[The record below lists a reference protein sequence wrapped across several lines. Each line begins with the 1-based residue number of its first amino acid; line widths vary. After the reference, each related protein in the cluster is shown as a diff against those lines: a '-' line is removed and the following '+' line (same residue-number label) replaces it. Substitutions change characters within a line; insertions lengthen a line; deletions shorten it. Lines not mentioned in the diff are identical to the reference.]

1 MNTVNFLNPIK
12 YFILAIASFNLLS
25 QEVDPNFINGIPEDF
40 KKEILKNADR
50 DDYQEEI
57 YISEETRIKKAEE
70 QIDRLIKDALSLQKS
85 LKSKSSDSFE
95 LKRFGEDIFDSFQST
110 FMPIN
115 EANVDGKYVLD
126 VGDGL
131 RIQIIGSLNLDQK
144 LMIMRDG
151 TVNIPEIGKI
161 TLAGLELNE
170 ATALVKRT
178 ISDSF
183 IGNTAF
189 LTLTDLRS
197 IKVYIFGDVE
207 KPGMYTINGNS
218 NILHALSVAGGPSS
232 NGSFREIELKRSG
245 KLLGSIDIYNTLI
258 NGDTSN
264 NYSLRSGDVVLVKPL
279 GRLVSISGAISRP
292 AIYEIKQNENLE
304 DLIEMA
310 GGLTG
315 DFYETHV
322 ILSKAKNKNVA
333 KVPLNEFKNYEI
345 SHRDSV
351 YIPIY
356 KRELTEIRTVKLTGA
371 VNYPGEYNISD
382 SETLSS
388 LIAKAGGYKNNAY
401 PFAGVLIRENAIEK
415 TNDFSLKEYGNLIKF
430 LIAGSN
436 GTEAK
441 AGMMTADSTTELL
454 EEIKNYSEW
463 DIGRFSIEFDLD
475 KISRDSSI
483 DTKLQDGDIINIPEF
498 SNEVYLFG
506 EFNAPGTRS
515 YKAGASPSHYIDI
528 AGGIAQNAHKDGI
541 IVIDPDGTTRILNNK
556 TYLGYLN
563 GNQEID
569 IYPHSIIFVPRDISK
584 LDTLTRG
591 SYIAQIAAT
600 TMLPILT
607 LISVN
612 NN

>member
-1 MNTVNFLNPIK
+1 MNKVKFYSQIK
-12 YFILAIASFNLLS
+12 YLMLAIVSLNLLS
-25 QEVDPNFINGIPEDF
+25 QDVDPNFINGIPEDL
-40 KKEILKNADR
+40 KKEILKNAD
-50 DDYQEEI
+50 DNDYKEEI
-57 YISEETRIKKAEE
+57 YLSEETRIKKAEE
-70 QIDRLIKDALSLQKS
+70 QIDRLIKDALSLQKN

-144 LMIMRDG
+144 IMIMRDG
-151 TVNIPEIGKI
+151 TVNIPEVGKI

-170 ATALVKRT
+170 AAVLVKRT

-197 IKVYIFGDVE
+197 IKVYILGEVE

-232 NGSFREIELKRSG
+232 NGSFREVELKRSG
-245 KLLGSIDIYNTLI
+245 KLIGSTDIYNTLI
-258 NGDTSN
+258 NGDTSDN
-264 NYSLRSGDVVLVKPL
+264 HPLRSGDVVLVKPL
-279 GRLVSISGAISRP
+279 GKLVSISGAISRP
-292 AIYEIKQNENLE
+292 AIYEIRQNENL
-304 DLIEMA
+304 DALVKMA

-315 DFYETHV
+315 DFYETH
-322 ILSKAKNKNVA
+322 ITLSKVKNKNVT
-333 KVPLNEFKNYEI
+333 KVPVTELDGFKL
-345 SHRDSV
+345 SHRDAI

-356 KRELTEIRTVKLTGA
+356 KRELKEIRTVNLTGA

-415 TNDFSLKEYGNLIKF
+415 TNEFSSKEFGSLIKF

-436 GTEAK
+436 GTESK

-454 EEIKNYSEW
+454 DEIKNFTEW
-463 DIGRFSIEFDLD
+463 DIGRFSIEFDID
-475 KISRDSSI
+475 KISRDTSL

-515 YKAGASPSHYIDI
+515 YKAGMSANQYIDI
-528 AGGIAQNAHKDGI
+528 AGGITQNGFKNGI
-541 IVIDPDGTTRILNNK
+541 IVINPDGTTRLLSNK
-556 TYLGYLN
+556 KYLSYLN

-600 TMLPILT
+600 TMLPLLT